1 MSHHWQSQLHS
12 AGSAYSQRWIGRSPG
27 RHEEAVLRQAVR
39 DSSKVQIFEPDDL
52 LHHLATAWPRQVIQ
66 GLDFLTCNLGI
77 ITQNLTSVESK
88 WNDLGKTIL
97 GPWSPMEQ
105 IFLHLLWLMYL

>member
-1 MSHHWQSQLHS
+1 M
-12 AGSAYSQRWIGRSPG
+12 
-27 RHEEAVLRQAVR
+27 LRQAVR

-77 ITQNLTSVESK
+77 KTQNLTSVESK
-88 WNDLGKTIL
+88 WNDLRKNNSWSMVSNGTNVSPSLMAHVPLKMMLRIL
-97 GPWSPMEQ
+97 RTAQTKP
-105 IFLHLLWLMYL
+105 F